1 MSDSARHAV
10 MCCVAL
16 AGCSAAGPVPVPLP
30 HQQVV
35 IERWM
40 QCQECDRSEL
50 DSVTALGQAAVP
62 RLRDYLLNGPEPERV
77 DRVRAHL
84 ERSHDST
91 SAHSPQPLHM
101 RKAQLVQTFLG
112 NLDAVYRA
120 RSARALRE
128 IGGDTARVALD
139 SARHLNLR
147 RDVLQEVQ
155 AALDSMPP

>member
-1 MSDSARHAV
+1 MECGTVPSVRV
-10 MCCVAL
+10 N
-16 AGCSAAGPVPVPLP
+16 AGPARRGVTTRAKRASMGSAPAL
-30 HQQVV
+30 
-35 IERWM
+35 RG
-40 QCQECDRSEL
+40 EL

-84 ERSHDST
+84 ERSHDS
-91 SAHSPQPLHM
+91 AQRHSPMQPLHM
-101 RKAQLVQTFLG
+101 SKALLVQTFLG

-147 RDVLQEVQ
+147 SDVLQEVQ